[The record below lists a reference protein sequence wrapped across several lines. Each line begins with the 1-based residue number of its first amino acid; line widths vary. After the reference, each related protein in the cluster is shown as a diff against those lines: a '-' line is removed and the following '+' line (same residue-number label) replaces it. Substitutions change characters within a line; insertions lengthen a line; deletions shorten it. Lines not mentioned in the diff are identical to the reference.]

1 MNVLFLKVW
10 TLFDPTVF
18 VLATMSL
25 VYSLAKVLSD
35 WNVHILEY
43 IYYEISGMKKV
54 SEYVKYIRIIMRSR
68 CYVIL
73 SSWCDLFI
81 CWCGSGKCLTK
92 ENGWWI
98 NLSAVEMLLINE
110 FKNPSYPDM
119 SLNEYSICSDRLYG
133 EQILLLCWCVFVVHL
148 WELCFCCLVSTCT
161 FTKYW

>member
-1 MNVLFLKVW
+1 
-10 TLFDPTVF
+10 
-18 VLATMSL
+18 
-25 VYSLAKVLSD
+25 
-35 WNVHILEY
+35 
-43 IYYEISGMKKV
+43 MKKV

-148 WELCFCCLVSTCT
+148 WSCASVACVPTCT
-161 FTKYW
+161 LLSIDNAKSLYENELIVKYKLWLVCVCIYILYIEGSAGNTKISTP